1 MKVSKH
7 NEILEATL
15 QELRQEWKRNE
26 YDQLY
31 TFDKY
36 IDIMIN
42 HNKVKIVTEASND

>member
-1 MKVSKH
+1 MKVSKY

-36 IDIMIN
+36 VDIMIN
-42 HNKVKIVTEASND
+42 HNKVKIVAEPTNN